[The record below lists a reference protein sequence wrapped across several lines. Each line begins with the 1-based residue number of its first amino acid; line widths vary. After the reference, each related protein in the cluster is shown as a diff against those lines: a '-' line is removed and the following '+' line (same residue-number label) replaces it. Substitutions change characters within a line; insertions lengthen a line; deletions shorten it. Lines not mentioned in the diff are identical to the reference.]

1 MRGGMHRTPSLVAL
15 VIALC
20 APSLARGADAT
31 VKAAAERTLQQG
43 TSRPMVGGS
52 AGTSA
57 PSGPGTRPAM
67 NGPRIPDA
75 LKAQLKAQLD
85 ARIDRD
91 IVRIREL
98 RGDAVLLLTTFV
110 SESPKDAPEM
120 PEALLRLGE
129 LRWEIEREAFV
140 ERFQKWDALP
150 VDQRGPTPQ
159 PNFQPSRDL
168 FGRVLKDYPQFP
180 EYDLALYVDG
190 FLASQLGRDDEALER
205 FDRILQGYPQSRFTP
220 DAHMFKAEA
229 LFNQKYDYANALKEY
244 EEVLKY
250 KGNDLYGLALF
261 KSAWCLWRLG
271 NTDEAA
277 KRFVSVFEVTD
288 AQGNK
293 VNAAQRKQLDELQS
307 EALKYLVEVFTEDEH
322 NTARD
327 VYGFLQKIGGDKFAG
342 KVVRALAET
351 FYDQAHYERGI
362 EAYELLLKLEPTSR
376 DAGTWVLAIAAG
388 YGQIEDYPHLKATYE
403 RAIQGYT
410 AGGPWSRTQADP
422 ANVAATTSKIE
433 TQLRQDA
440 LALHARAQK
449 DKTSRAEYDGA
460 SGLYSIYLARFSND
474 PNAYQIHFYMAEIDF
489 RHLGKDGEAA
499 THYMAAARG
508 IPNDQAQR
516 EPLKTLRHDAIY
528 DALAALERLRVSEL
542 EARKGKAGSQETPTD
557 KQFAEAL
564 DLYAQLYPSDPAL
577 PELFFRQGKLYY
589 DYGVYDPAVKIWGSL
604 LERFPSSQYAQGAGE
619 LILDSFNRAK
629 NYENIETWAR
639 RLKTAPGFQTP
650 AQQAKLETLLVQAV
664 FKQGEQKG
672 TAGDHAGAGAAYL
685 RAAKEFPKD
694 PRAAQ
699 ACVNAEL
706 EAQKAGDVATLQ
718 EAATLVTS
726 GSYRERPESPVGAWT
741 AATTFQAMGLF
752 GSAATLDEAM
762 SQLADRDHPAYQKYE
777 HSKDAAYNAVVLREA
792 IGEHDRAV
800 LDGQRYLTLY
810 GNEKEADEVVFQ
822 MGKAEENAGRDKQA
836 ADLYRRYLGRAHNA
850 DHRVQGFVALAK
862 IDAKLGDDHGA
873 DEALAEAVSMGK
885 HHARELGVDGKY
897 AAAHARYLQGERVLA
912 KFDKIE
918 IQGDVKQLSKRLK
931 QKAELLKQASQ
942 IFLDTVSLG
951 VAEWTTAALYQIGR
965 TYESFAKAMREAP
978 APAGLSDADKDA
990 YQQQIEEFVV
1000 PIEERS
1006 LDAYENGWKKATDLG
1021 IYNQWTQKMREALG
1035 RLNGELYPPMH
1046 EIGFDIRSSG
1056 PSPLPPLIE
1065 APRREGAGN
1074 VGNAPAATT
1083 PPVQAAPLPTAPAKR
1098 GGKK

>member
-1 MRGGMHRTPSLVAL
+1 M
-15 VIALC
+15 
-20 APSLARGADAT
+20 
-31 VKAAAERTLQQG
+31 
-43 TSRPMVGGS
+43 
-52 AGTSA
+52 
-57 PSGPGTRPAM
+57 
-67 NGPRIPDA
+67 
-75 LKAQLKAQLD
+75 
-85 ARIDRD
+85 
-91 IVRIREL
+91 
-98 RGDAVLLLTTFV
+98 
-110 SESPKDAPEM
+110 
-120 PEALLRLGE
+120 
-129 LRWEIEREAFV
+129 
-140 ERFQKWDALP
+140 
-150 VDQRGPTPQ
+150 
-159 PNFQPSRDL
+159 
-168 FGRVLKDYPQFP
+168 
-180 EYDLALYVDG
+180 
-190 FLASQLGRDDEALER
+190 
-205 FDRILQGYPQSRFTP
+205 
-220 DAHMFKAEA
+220 
-229 LFNQKYDYANALKEY
+229 
-244 EEVLKY
+244 
-250 KGNDLYGLALF
+250 
-261 KSAWCLWRLG
+261 
-271 NTDEAA
+271 
-277 KRFVSVFEVTD
+277 FEVTD

-322 NTARD
+322 NTAHD

-351 FYDQAHYERGI
+351 VLRPGPLRARDRSVRAPLEARADEPRRG
-362 EAYELLLKLEPTSR
+362 ELGAWPSPPATARSRTTPTSR
-376 DAGTWVLAIAAG
+376 PPTSARSRGTRRAAPG
-388 YGQIEDYPHLKATYE
+388 
-403 RAIQGYT
+403 RARRPIR
-410 AGGPWSRTQADP
+410 RTWRRRRQ
-422 ANVAATTSKIE
+422 KIE

-726 GSYRERPESPVGAWT
+726 GTYRERAESPVGAWT

-752 GSAATLDEAM
+752 GNAATLDEAM

-873 DEALAEAVSMGK
+873 DEALAEAVAMGK

-1074 VGNAPAATT
+1074 VGNAPAAAT
-1083 PPVQAAPLPTAPAKR
+1083 PPVQAAPLPTAPTKKGGGRSENPITRRPLRARPRRVRWRRCDDARSRRADGAPSGEPAGR
-1098 GGKK
+1098 GQDGAGRPGREGRRTRSRDRSSA